1 MRGIICIDIV
11 YNEKNVLNVL
21 NFDKTFKGL
30 ATGGQV
36 FRHRRISNSAK
47 ELIGRTCQIPILES
61 YVEVKFGIYFL
72 SF

>member
-21 NFDKTFKGL
+21 NFDKTFKGIQ
-30 ATGGQV
+30 QV
-36 FRHRRISNSAK
+36 LRHRRISNSAK